1 MTSNAAPENSTA
13 ALTSSERILNASE
26 MLFAE
31 RGYAGASMRDIARA
45 ANAPVSLVTHH
56 FGTKEE
62 LFRQVIDRRI
72 HEQVDTTLQ
81 DFARVRAEGQGAPIP
96 LETLIRCYM
105 EPMFLK
111 SMHGGAG
118 WKNYAKLMGLAMFN
132 SQYDDFLKPMIDVYD
147 RVQNAFVEECR
158 RIFPEA
164 QERRLQLAVYFLNSS
179 ILSALVESGMLD
191 RQSNGVCRSSD
202 LDAIIDEMI
211 PFYAA
216 AFRQRL
222 SLEGAAKAGSDQS
235 GT

>member
-1 MTSNAAPENSTA
+1 MVVKATSVNPDANQTSTD
-13 ALTSSERILNASE
+13 RILNASE

-45 ANAPVSLVTHH
+45 AEAPVSLITHH

-72 HEQVDTTLQ
+72 HDQVATTLDDIAKAQ
-81 DFARVRAEGQGAPIP
+81 IAANDTPVP

-105 EPMFLK
+105 EPMVLK
-111 SMHGGAG
+111 SIHGGLG

-147 RVQNAFVEECR
+147 RVQYAFVEECR
-158 RIFPEA
+158 KIFPNA
-164 QERRLQLAVYFLNSS
+164 DERRLQLAVFFLNSS
-179 ILSALVESGMLD
+179 ILSVLVESGMLD
-191 RQSNGVCRSSD
+191 RQSGGICKSSD
-202 LDAIIDEMI
+202 LQMIVDEMI

-222 SLEGAAKAGSDQS
+222 NAA
-235 GT
+235 

>member
-1 MTSNAAPENSTA
+1 MMSNAISVNSA
-13 ALTSSERILNASE
+13 ATLSSSERILNASE

-45 ANAPVSLVTHH
+45 AEAPVSLVTHH

-72 HEQVDTTLQ
+72 HEQVDMTLQ
-81 DFARVRAEGQGAPIP
+81 DIARVRDEGQGAPIP

-105 EPMFLK
+105 EPMFVK
-111 SMHGGAG
+111 SMHGGPG

-147 RVQNAFVEECR
+147 RVQYTFVEECR
-158 RIFPEA
+158 KIFPGA
-164 QERRLQLAVYFLNSS
+164 DERRLQLAVFFLNSS
-179 ILSALVESGMLD
+179 ILNALVESGMLD
-191 RQSNGVCRSSD
+191 RQSDGVCKSSD
-202 LDAIIDEMI
+202 LEEIIDEMI

-222 SLEGAAKAGSDQS
+222 NPQAAAEDQTS
-235 GT
+235 

>member
-1 MTSNAAPENSTA
+1 MNGQLVTMVVKATSVYPDANQSSTD
-13 ALTSSERILNASE
+13 RILNASE

-45 ANAPVSLVTHH
+45 AEAPVSLITHH

-72 HEQVDTTLQ
+72 HDQVATTLDDIAKAQ
-81 DFARVRAEGQGAPIP
+81 HAASGAPVP

-105 EPMFLK
+105 EPMILK
-111 SMHGGAG
+111 SIYGGPG

-132 SQYDDFLKPMIDVYD
+132 SQYDDFLKPMIELYD
-147 RVQNAFVEECR
+147 RVQYAFAAECR
-158 RIFPEA
+158 KIFPDAE
-164 QERRLQLAVYFLNSS
+164 ERRLQFAIFFLNSS
-179 ILSALVESGMLD
+179 ILSMLVESRMLD
-191 RQSNGVCRSSD
+191 RQSGGVCKSSD
-202 LDAIIDEMI
+202 LQMIVDEMI

-222 SLEGAAKAGSDQS
+222 NPA
-235 GT
+235 